1 MLSRA
6 LLVFVSLIALA
17 ALGGSSATQ
26 AAAPANDLVGTWRL
40 VLYEDRPAGGPPQYP
55 YGRAPIGLLV
65 YDATGHMAVQ
75 ITEAP
80 KKVSGGRGNR
90 SRREEQRA
98 SAYTAYFG
106 TYTVDWTAHVITHTV
121 EGNLYPVYVGT
132 SHERPFELDGDRLT
146 LKPRWEQDGKR
157 FEGVRVFERLR

>member
-6 LLVFVSLIALA
+6 LIVLVSSIALA
-17 ALGGSSATQ
+17 VLGGSHVTR
-26 AAAPANDLVGTWRL
+26 AAPNDLVGTWRL
-40 VLYEDRPAGGPPQYP
+40 VLYEDRPAGGAPVYP

-80 KKVSGGRGNR
+80 KKLSGGRGNR
-90 SRREEQRA
+90 ARREERPA

-106 TYTVDWTAHVITHTV
+106 TYTVDWTTHVITHTV

-132 SHERPFELDGDRLT
+132 SHERPFDLDGDRLT
-146 LKPRWEQDGKR
+146 LKPRWQQDGKR
-157 FEGVRVFERLR
+157 FEGIRVFERLK